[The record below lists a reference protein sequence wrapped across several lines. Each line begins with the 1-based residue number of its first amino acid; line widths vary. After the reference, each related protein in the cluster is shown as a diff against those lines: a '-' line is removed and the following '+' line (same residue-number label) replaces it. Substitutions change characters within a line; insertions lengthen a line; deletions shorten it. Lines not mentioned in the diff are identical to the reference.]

1 MAQESWL
8 IIVKGKQGKYG
19 EIPSQQP
26 LRLQSDY
33 LPCVKDCFSGNR
45 RKEQP
50 FIVFEKFNA
59 RIFGRFF
66 KEFYM
71 KKLVTLLLCVA
82 LACAFLCG
90 CAQKTKVLKETDK
103 FIVITPSEDFVGKTL
118 KECMD
123 DLKDRGELDFTE
135 QDSAYGA
142 FINSVNGIE
151 NTSSMY
157 WMLYTDDAENSDDWS
172 KIEYQSKT
180 YKIANYGASGLVV
193 AKGCIYIWVYT
204 ESSY

>member
-90 CAQKTKVLKETDK
+90 CDNVGKKIVLTPQDEFVGQTLSSFMENEKGQKRL
-103 FIVITPSEDFVGKTL
+103 DFV
-118 KECMD
+118 
-123 DLKDRGELDFTE
+123 
-135 QDSAYGA
+135 
-142 FINSVNGIE
+142 IE
-151 NTSSMY
+151 NGMVVSIDGIKNTTNTY
-157 WMLYTDDAENSDDWS
+157 WMLYTDDAENSNEAWGT
-172 KIEYQSKT
+172 IEYNGK
-180 YKIANYGASGLVV
+180 NYASASLGADALVI
-193 AKGCIYIWVYT
+193 AKGCTYIWVFT
-204 ESSY
+204 KF